1 MQRFSAC
8 LITVLLVG
16 LGGMV
21 TAASAQELLPNG
33 ITSVQGS
40 LDGNQKQAVGQYVTR
55 WAGQLLA
62 GRSAQSVSVARQRLL
77 EPMNRPGKTKDFT
90 AYYSPAVAAALAEGI
105 ASENLQV
112 RLNTATVAAA
122 LTDGAG
128 LDIARAGL
136 ADETTTVRYWAAK
149 GAAKAM
155 SNTETSIDNEQLTR
169 MVGGLIDAL
178 TDDESA
184 GIVREQLYIALTAA
198 DTAESRR
205 AVINSMDAQ
214 ISNYVK
220 NGVTGDLA
228 AEATGLNRIYVRL
241 LYKGGNVDKTEAREL
256 VIVTMKYLQ
265 LIRNAMEANKLD
277 DSLRAVAMDIVTNGE
292 RILNWGVKLHDSNA
306 EAGPALE
313 TPLKA
318 GDTTQFM
325 FNVGEW
331 IGRLGRATIKIPA
344 DQLKIK

>member
-21 TAASAQELLPNG
+21 TVASAQELLPNG

-40 LDGNQKQAVGQYVTR
+40 LGGDQKQVVNQYVTR

-62 GRSAQSVSVARQRLL
+62 GRSAQSVSLARQRLV
-77 EPMNRPGKTKDFT
+77 EPMNRPSTTKDFT
-90 AYYSPAVAAALAEGI
+90 GYYSPVVAAALGEGI
-105 ASENLQV
+105 ASDNLQV
-112 RLNTATVAAA
+112 RLNTTTVAAA

-128 LDIARAGL
+128 LDIARSGL
-136 ADETTTVRYWAAK
+136 ADETTAVRYWAAK

-155 SNTETSIDNEQLTR
+155 SNAENSIDNDQLAR
-169 MVGGLIDAL
+169 MINALTDAL
-178 TDDESA
+178 TNEPA
-184 GIVREQLYIALTAA
+184 GNVREQVYIALAAA
-198 DTAESRR
+198 DTAEARR
-205 AVINSMDAQ
+205 AVITAMGDQ
-214 ISNYVK
+214 ISRYIK
-220 NGVTGDLA
+220 NGVSNDLA

-241 LYKGGNVDKTEAREL
+241 LYKGGNVDKAEAREL

-265 LIRNAMEANKLD
+265 LVRNAMEAKELN

-292 RILNWGVKLHDSNA
+292 RILNWGVKLYDSGA
-306 EAGPALE
+306 KAGPALE
-313 TPLKA
+313 GPLKA

-331 IGRLGRATIKIPA
+331 LGQLTRSAIGISA